1 MCIILPTDNENNQEQ
16 KNLEP
21 SIAAI
26 SAILGSRGECW
37 KTSIITC
44 FTFRFYPPTL
54 KSKKTANY
62 SSQATYSN
70 NFFLIS

>member
-1 MCIILPTDNENNQEQ
+1 MCIILPTDKENNQEQ
-16 KNLEP
+16 TNLEP

-44 FTFRFYPPTL
+44 FAFLL
-54 KSKKTANY
+54 KAKKLQIIPLRQHT
-62 SSQATYSN
+62 QT
-70 NFFLIS
+70 ISF